1 MTTEVRQ
8 RSATG
13 GEKGKKPQQM
23 SHIPPKFLLKLSEVY
38 SHAQESKYKDVA
50 PGVPNWTQGY
60 PWSLS
65 YDAMMRH
72 LNAFWLGEYNDPED
86 GLPHLCHAAWH
97 CATLFTWFEEGI
109 HPEYD
114 DRPKYYH
121 TQEKADTGPTLARP
135 EPTPSP
141 TCPSCGGTGKIS
153 VSVVHPTNPMM
164 DTWATERC
172 GCSV

>member
-1 MTTEVRQ
+1 MTGEVRQ
-8 RSATG
+8 RSASG
-13 GEKGKKPQQM
+13 GEKGKKPQQI

-38 SHAQESKYKDVA
+38 SHAQDTKYKDVA

-72 LNAFWLGEYNDPED
+72 MNAFWLGEYNDPDD

-114 DRPKYYH
+114 DRPKYY
-121 TQEKADTGPTLARP
+121 TKADEDA
-135 EPTPSP
+135 
-141 TCPSCGGTGKIS
+141 
-153 VSVVHPTNPMM
+153 
-164 DTWATERC
+164 A
-172 GCSV
+172 